1 MVGDH
6 INRQSRSFQIMAP
19 IHESFE
25 DHEQFFVMGV
35 IVEFGSVS
43 VREWNATGCISPSGR
58 VIERIA
64 PISVKMSFINR

>member
-6 INRQSRSFQIMAP
+6 INGQHRSFQIVVP
-19 IHESFE
+19 IHESLE
-25 DHEQFFVMGV
+25 DREQFFVMGV
-35 IVEFGSVS
+35 IVEFGFGE

-64 PISVKMSFINR
+64 PMA